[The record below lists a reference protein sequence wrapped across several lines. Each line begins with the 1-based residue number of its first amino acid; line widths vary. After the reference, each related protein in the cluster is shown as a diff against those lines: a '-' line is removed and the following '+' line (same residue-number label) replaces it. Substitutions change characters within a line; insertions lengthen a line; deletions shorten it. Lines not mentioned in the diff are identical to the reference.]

1 MTFDEL
7 SILIERN
14 NFKSKVDF
22 TIAIKLFDA
31 ENDWPEESITINEF
45 INKIEM
51 EIGDDIFYQ
60 NLVSKL
66 DSYNSIN
73 NAWKVESLMSVK
85 DIIELDVTRNFK
97 SIINEFIE
105 NNKIEL

>member
-7 SILIERN
+7 SILIDRN
-14 NFKSKVDF
+14 NFRSKVDF
-22 TIAIKLFDA
+22 NIAIKLFDA

-45 INKIEM
+45 INKVEM

-73 NAWKVESLMSVK
+73 NAWKIESLMSLK
-85 DIIELDVTRNFK
+85 DILELDVTRNFK

>member
-7 SILIERN
+7 SILIDRN
-14 NFKSKVDF
+14 NFRSKVDF
-22 TIAIKLFDA
+22 NIAIKLFDA
-31 ENDWPEESITINEF
+31 ENDWLVESITISDFMDKLE
-45 INKIEM
+45 IEL
-51 EIGDDIFYQ
+51 GSDIFYQ

-66 DSYNSIN
+66 DTYNFIN
-73 NAWKVESLMSVK
+73 NAWKTESLMSIK
-85 DIIELDVTRNFK
+85 DILELDVTRNLK

>member
-1 MTFDEL
+1 MTFEEL
-7 SILIERN
+7 LILIERN

-31 ENDWPEESITINEF
+31 ENDWPVESITINDF
-45 INKIEM
+45 INKVEM
-51 EIGDDIFYQ
+51 EIGDNIFHQ

-73 NAWKVESLMSVK
+73 NAWKVESLMSIK
-85 DIIELDVTRNFK
+85 DILELDINK
-97 SIINEFIE
+97 SLKIIVEDFIKNHE
-105 NNKIEL
+105 SI

>member
-7 SILIERN
+7 LILIERN

-31 ENDWPEESITINEF
+31 ENDWPVESITINDF
-45 INKIEM
+45 VNKVEM

-60 NLVSKL
+60 NLVSI
-66 DSYNSIN
+66 NSTFLAPI
-73 NAWKVESLMSVK
+73 L
-85 DIIELDVTRNFK
+85 FK
-97 SIINEFIE
+97 SKAAFFNLKAF
-105 NNKIEL
+105 KSS

>member
-7 SILIERN
+7 LILIERN

-45 INKIEM
+45 INKLEM

-73 NAWKVESLMSVK
+73 DAWKIESLMSVK
-85 DIIELDVTRNFK
+85 NILEFDVTRNLK
-97 SIINEFIE
+97 SIINEFVE